1 MQGAWGIFFCCS
13 SSTSAATL
21 NTPPHCPN
29 WHSRHTE
36 VIKMVMVVTS
46 HPVSILKEKVLLVGV
61 ETLLQALEMATLP
74 SILLFI
80 VIIIE
85 RERLFAVAIGSIC
98 LN

>member
-1 MQGAWGIFFCCS
+1 MCRVHGVYFLLFIFYL
-13 SSTSAATL
+13 AATL

-29 WHSRHTE
+29 WHSRRTE
-36 VIKMVMVVTS
+36 VIKVVMVVTS

-85 RERLFAVAIGSIC
+85 RERDFSQWRLAPYA
-98 LN
+98 